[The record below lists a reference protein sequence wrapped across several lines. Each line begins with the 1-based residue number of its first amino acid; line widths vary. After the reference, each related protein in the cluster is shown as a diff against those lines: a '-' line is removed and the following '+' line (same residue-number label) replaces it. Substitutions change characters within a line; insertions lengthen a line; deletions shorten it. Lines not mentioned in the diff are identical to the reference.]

1 MGIIRKTKSLELL
14 LKEFQNEKNAIS
26 VIDLIERLN
35 SKLNKTTIYRVLEK
49 LEEDGVLHSILSN
62 RGTKWYARCNG
73 CSESNHYD
81 LHPHFECSNCG
92 KIDCLNIE
100 FQIPIIPNRNV
111 RSSKILFQGKCE
123 ACF

>member
-73 CSESNHYD
+73 CSESNHND

-111 RSSKILFQGKCE
+111 RSSQILFQGKCE

>member
-14 LKEFQNEKNAIS
+14 LKEFENEKNAIS

-49 LEEDGVLHSILSN
+49 LEEDGVLYSIFSN
-62 RGTKWYARCNG
+62 KGTKWYARCNG